1 MADTITC
8 FTATPS
14 EASRIAPD
22 GETKDTLAGG
32 SDTTDATSFIDCPA
46 NSSLSPPKTS
56 RSILGL
62 TNLLMCGAGG
72 QLLDRE
78 NVGNLLREINIFP
91 AYSPHI
97 PHILATK
104 CPPQHFIK
112 KFPVKNLQ
120 IVNISSNSLHFT
132 HNQINILSIGPH
144 LINRLSSAQHA
155 SCQNII
161 KLLMWGKMLRKC

>member
-1 MADTITC
+1 M
-8 FTATPS
+8 
-14 EASRIAPD
+14 
-22 GETKDTLAGG
+22 L
-32 SDTTDATSFIDCPA
+32 
-46 NSSLSPPKTS
+46 
-56 RSILGL
+56 
-62 TNLLMCGAGG
+62 GAGF
-72 QLLDRE
+72 QLMDRE
-78 NVGNLLREINIFP
+78 NVGNLWREINFFP
-91 AYSPHI
+91 TYSPYNSN
-97 PHILATK
+97 ILATK

-161 KLLMWGKMLRKC
+161 KLLMWGKCCESVDMGHLASDITSTHI